1 MALSSIY
8 GPLSLLWPS
17 VLSEKQRNKRNDPL
31 VSSKTCFVKNV
42 FRQNSKGY
50 GDLFRIS
57 DNRDYRDNHDYHSSE
72 ILSDNRE
79 IAIIALAKKVAIIA
93 IITSNKKR

>member
-1 MALSSIY
+1 MSICPLYSPLSPLWPSLPSTALCPFY
-8 GPLSLLWPS
+8 GPLSSLKNSETSETTLLFR
-17 VLSEKQRNKRNDPL
+17 QKR

-72 ILSDNRE
+72 ILSDN
-79 IAIIALAKKVAIIA
+79 
-93 IITSNKKR
+93 

>member
-1 MALSSIY
+1 
-8 GPLSLLWPS
+8 
-17 VLSEKQRNKRNDPL
+17 
-31 VSSKTCFVKNV
+31 V

-50 GDLFRIS
+50 RDLFRIS
-57 DNRDYRDNHDYHSSE
+57 DNHDNHDYHSSE

-79 IAIIALAKKVAIIA
+79 IEIIALAKKVAIIS